1 LTLNSYLVN
10 CMLILFSG
18 LWASRCRLQVLCA
31 QQCFSGSPWT
41 EDCYFIPWNQ
51 RLGSRKESFA
61 LSTV

>member
-1 LTLNSYLVN
+1 
-10 CMLILFSG
+10 MLILFSG